1 MAVLILYNQGKLQG
15 AFLDAKMGGQRKE
28 AGIGFFPL
36 GGARDNSESLGNGG
50 CGRRE
55 GVRWRRELRL

>member
-28 AGIGFFPL
+28 AGIRFFL
-36 GGARDNSESLGNGG
+36 WEGHVTSQSHLAMVAVGGGW
-50 CGRRE
+50 
-55 GVRWRRELRL
+55 GVRWRRELSL